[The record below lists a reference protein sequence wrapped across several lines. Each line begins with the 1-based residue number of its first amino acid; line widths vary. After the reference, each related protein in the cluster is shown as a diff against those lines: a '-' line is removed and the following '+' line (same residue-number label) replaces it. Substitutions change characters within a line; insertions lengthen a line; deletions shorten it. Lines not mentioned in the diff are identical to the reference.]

1 MEHSGK
7 RHDFANGAHLKI
19 AGIKCDPQPIVGG
32 RNIAGGYRRRGHRP
46 IQNSKMVLPAVYPG
60 ALTWD
65 PYNRTSQRKVRKS
78 VRLGPPPCPCPCSSG
93 QRSWNRNGKRRR
105 STQGARPQ
113 HKWGRTPRF
122 GCPPPLNYMWR
133 LSAFSIPIIAS
144 VQSVGD
150 QLKTPEALHAAV
162 SPTSRVHRRTARLSR
177 DRSRFLCTAGHP

>member
-1 MEHSGK
+1 MRPPTYRWGSEYCGRIPSSGSPSHPK
-7 RHDFANGAHLKI
+7 LKDGT
-19 AGIKCDPQPIVGG
+19 ACRLP
-32 RNIAGGYRRRGHRP
+32 RRTNLGSLQ
-46 IQNSKMVLPAVYPG
+46 QNLPAKSSQIGTPWPASMSMSMFEWATELEQEREKEAVY
-60 ALTWD
+60 A
-65 PYNRTSQRKVRKS
+65 
-78 VRLGPPPCPCPCSSG
+78 
-93 QRSWNRNGKRRR
+93 
-105 STQGARPQ
+105 GARPQ